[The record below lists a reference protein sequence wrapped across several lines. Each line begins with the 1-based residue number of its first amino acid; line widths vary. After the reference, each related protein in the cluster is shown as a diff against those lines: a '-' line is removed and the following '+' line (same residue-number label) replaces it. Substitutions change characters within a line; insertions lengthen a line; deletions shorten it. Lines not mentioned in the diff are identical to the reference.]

1 MGTGRAKAGSWRE
14 RVLAGADGVGHAASC
29 CAADAWLTDRREE
42 WDRRDGDAIQP
53 VEPSA
58 ETTGVGGRVHVVGG
72 RRD

>member
-1 MGTGRAKAGSWRE
+1 MGTGRAKAESWRE

-42 WDRRDGDAIQP
+42 WDRHDDH
-53 VEPSA
+53 PSEAVTPSTEATGA
-58 ETTGVGGRVHVVGG
+58 EGRVHVVGG